1 MKADDAFKQE
11 FDAIFKG
18 LDEMRNEC
26 IRLHPQL
33 QDSHFVLQRERDALW
48 ARWLAL
54 AATMDGVING
64 TCGSCKIGAQP
75 KSAHER
81 IGT

>member
-18 LDEMRNEC
+18 PDEMRSEC
-26 IRLHPQL
+26 IRLHPRL

-48 ARWLAL
+48 AR
-54 AATMDGVING
+54 
-64 TCGSCKIGAQP
+64 
-75 KSAHER
+75 
-81 IGT
+81 